1 MAFSRKPLN
10 SICKEADMECNHPEA
25 YVSIMGRYRVCNL
38 CGAKLPLVQAA
49 EKKPVKTEPKKG
61 AKANARK

>member
-1 MAFSRKPLN
+1 
-10 SICKEADMECNHPEA
+10 MECNHPEA

-38 CGAKLPLVQAA
+38 CGAKLPLVQTA

-61 AKANARK
+61 AKANARQRG